1 LRHGVRFPASRAAAF
16 GAFGVHPLGCAGEGW
31 LGIACGSEFL
41 NVGQAQGQLAFGQR
55 NLAAFRAAEV
65 RSGRNGDVL
74 PVYWQAESAAPL
86 ERSADSVVLTLSMT
100 RADGIEKV
108 AFRCRIATVMLQSAD
123 DSPDKLIERLAPW
136 LEREFEQTREAAL
149 KTMRTEHRLLEIS
162 FDSAHPG
169 PF

>member
-1 LRHGVRFPASRAAAF
+1 MPTTLKTGRGVYA
-16 GAFGVHPLGCAGEGW
+16 L
-31 LGIACGSEFL
+31 
-41 NVGQAQGQLAFGQR
+41 
-55 NLAAFRAAEV
+55 
-65 RSGRNGDVL
+65 
-74 PVYWQAESAAPL
+74 ESAAPL
-86 ERSADSVVLTLSMT
+86 ERAPDSVVLTLSMT

-108 AFRCRIATVMLQSAD
+108 AFRCRIAMVMLQSD
-123 DSPDKLIERLAPW
+123 GDSPDQLIERLAPW